1 VTHATTVSEK
11 DLSKVL
17 MRLRDIRAWAVRVD
31 MDPWAFRQALL
42 LVLHIDT
49 ACALERG
56 VSREHLESFD
66 SFVAR
71 EAQAWV
77 QRLPR

>member
-1 VTHATTVSEK
+1 MKSTTVSEK
-11 DLSKVL
+11 DLFQVL
-17 MRLRDIRAWAVRVD
+17 RRLRDVRAWSVRVD

-42 LVLHIDT
+42 LVTHIDT

-66 SFVAR
+66 AFVAE
-71 EAQAWV
+71 EAQEWV
-77 QRLPR
+77 RGLSR